1 MIRRPP
7 RSSRTD
13 TLLPYAARFRS
24 HLRWLTSSALGVAA
38 ARAEVAAFLADQAG
52 AAALGALGEAGA
64 AVRAAQVHHRA
75 LLLAGQGPPRLQEAD
90 IDHVALDNAADGG
103 QQRGHVAALHPGAAA
118 RVEYGL
124 QLLDDEGDVAA
135 AAEHRGDH
143 AGQRQGPGIVLHVL
157 RVEIGR
163 AHV

>member
-103 QQRGHVAALHPGAAA
+103 QQRGDSEA
-118 RVEYGL
+118 R
-124 QLLDDEGDVAA
+124 
-135 AAEHRGDH
+135 
-143 AGQRQGPGIVLHVL
+143 
-157 RVEIGR
+157 RVGKECVSTCR
-163 AHV
+163 SRWSPYH

>member
-75 LLLAGQGPPRLQEAD
+75 LLLAGQGPPPLRKPKMN
-90 IDHVALDNAADGG
+90 IVAPETPANAGSS
-103 QQRGHVAALHPGAAA
+103 
-118 RVEYGL
+118 
-124 QLLDDEGDVAA
+124 
-135 AAEHRGDH
+135 
-143 AGQRQGPGIVLHVL
+143 QGT
-157 RVEIGR
+157 
-163 AHV
+163 